1 MRPSLRTPSP
11 HFGGRAFIK
20 FFTKVIG
27 TASTLTYN
35 TNPMAIHIKTDGTQV
50 SDVDIS
56 TLDKQQKLVGGYIEY
71 VPVAQNMHKLL
82 IVNEE
87 GRLQEVPELNE
98 TASLLAG
105 QPIIGD
111 VVLVH
116 IEELDDE

>member
-1 MRPSLRTPSP
+1 
-11 HFGGRAFIK
+11 
-20 FFTKVIG
+20 
-27 TASTLTYN
+27 
-35 TNPMAIHIKTDGTQV
+35 MAIHIKTDGTQV

-87 GRLQEVPELNE
+87 GRLQDVPELNE
-98 TASLLAG
+98 IASLLAG

-116 IEELDDE
+116 IEELDDD